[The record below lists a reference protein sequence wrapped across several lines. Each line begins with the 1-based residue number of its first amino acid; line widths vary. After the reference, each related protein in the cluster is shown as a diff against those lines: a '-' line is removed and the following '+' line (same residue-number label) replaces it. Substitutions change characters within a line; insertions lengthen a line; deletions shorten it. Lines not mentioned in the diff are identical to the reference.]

1 MSLRRPLEEGVERLK
16 GLIGDM
22 AATALRVLR
31 DSMEE
36 AVTYEDVNPKRVR
49 MFSDQLRFMMR
60 EADKLV
66 DELIVRY
73 HPMASDLRI
82 IKSCLKISY
91 DFNRIGRY
99 ALDISE
105 MRSILGDHRC
115 GLRHS
120 RKMYNLV
127 AQMVNEA
134 GRAFIL
140 EDLELAERILGL
152 DEEVDK
158 LYYEYLGK
166 IIREKQS
173 SNPICV
179 ILETLVLRHL
189 ERIADHACYIAE
201 TVIYMK
207 SGYYEHE

>member
-60 EADKLV
+60 EADQLV

-82 IKSCLKISY
+82 IKS
-91 DFNRIGRY
+91 
-99 ALDISE
+99 
-105 MRSILGDHRC
+105 
-115 GLRHS
+115 
-120 RKMYNLV
+120 
-127 AQMVNEA
+127 
-134 GRAFIL
+134 
-140 EDLELAERILGL
+140 
-152 DEEVDK
+152 
-158 LYYEYLGK
+158 
-166 IIREKQS
+166 
-173 SNPICV
+173 
-179 ILETLVLRHL
+179 
-189 ERIADHACYIAE
+189 
-201 TVIYMK
+201 
-207 SGYYEHE
+207 